1 MNVQLVAFGQSVV
14 RVGHCRRPVS
24 LPRWAAM
31 DGTQR
36 RLWSLVFVTAALW
49 NLAGGLPGYLA
60 PSWVF
65 HALFDRA
72 LSDPLLT
79 SIYRGAWG
87 TTFLYFVGYLIVA
100 RDPER
105 HTGIVLLGT
114 IGKVFFAI
122 NLLSLYAHGLATD
135 LVFVV
140 VVGDSVFSALF
151 VRYLFSMRAHREGIV

>member
-1 MNVQLVAFGQSVV
+1 M
-14 RVGHCRRPVS
+14 
-24 LPRWAAM
+24 
-31 DGTQR
+31 
-36 RLWSLVFVTAALW
+36 
-49 NLAGGLPGYLA
+49 
-60 PSWVF
+60 
-65 HALFDRA
+65 FDRA

-151 VRYLFSMRAHREGIV
+151 VRYLFSMHAHREGIV

>member
-1 MNVQLVAFGQSVV
+1 
-14 RVGHCRRPVS
+14 
-24 LPRWAAM
+24 M

-36 RLWSLVFVTAALW
+36 RLWSLIFVAAALW
-49 NLAGGLPGYLA
+49 NLAGGLPGYFA

-72 LSDPLLT
+72 LVDPLLT

-100 RDPER
+100 RNPER
-105 HTGIVLLGT
+105 HTGIVVLGT

-122 NLLSLYAHGLATD
+122 NLLSLYTQGLATG
-135 LVFVV
+135 LVIVV
-140 VVGDSVFSALF
+140 VIGDSVFSVLF
-151 VRYLFSMRAHREGIV
+151 VRYLLSMRAQREGIV